1 MSGQV
6 RGLDRRRFL
15 RSSALTA
22 AAALGM
28 PAVLRAQGAP
38 VKVGVLHPVSGAL
51 SYSGQQGRIGA
62 QLAIEEVNAAGGI
75 KSLRGAK
82 IEPVLGDAQSTPE
95 GGNAEVEKMN
105 GAGVA
110 AVVGGYASGICLSA
124 SQTAARYDLPYV
136 VDVGVVDSIVT
147 RGLKNT
153 FRFGPGFGVIAKTA
167 IENLT
172 LINDQAGKPAK
183 TVMIVHEDSAFGAG
197 LAKLLGTQLPERGF
211 QVVETISHPTPT
223 RDFNGV
229 ALKIK
234 ANNPDLVIPANYYN
248 EYVLLARTMQQ
259 QRIRPKGIY
268 SVLGGAASSYKF
280 VKEFPD
286 AAQYI
291 MDCNHWF
298 DPKNPKA
305 LELKKKVEAQ
315 GAFYTYEVYMNY
327 SCVLLLADALERA
340 ASADR
345 AKIIDA
351 LASSTF
357 AGHVMPYGP
366 TKFVNGQNQGAA
378 PVNTQVIGKDIQVI
392 LPPQFASAKPVCSRC
407 RRDGSRWIEPE
418 GAQRCC
424 RRSSW
429 SPRSST
435 A

>member
-1 MSGQV
+1 MPRPFSTV
-6 RGLDRRRFL
+6 NRRRFL
-15 RSSALTA
+15 QSSAIGA
-22 AAALGM
+22 AAAAGALYA

-38 VKVGVLHPVSGAL
+38 IKVGVLHPVSGAL

-62 QLAIEEVNAAGGI
+62 QLAIEEINAAGGI
-75 KSLRGAK
+75 KSLHGAK
-82 IEPVLGDAQSTPE
+82 IDPMYGDAQSTPD

-105 GAGVA
+105 AAGVA
-110 AVVGGYASGICLSA
+110 AVVGGYASAICLAA

-167 IENLT
+167 LDNLVG
-172 LINDQAGKPAK
+172 INEQAGKPAK
-183 TVMIVHEDSAFGAG
+183 TALIVHEDSAFGAG
-197 LAKLLGTQLPERGF
+197 LAKLLNAQLPERGF

-223 RDFNGV
+223 RDFNNV

-234 ANNPDLVIPANYYN
+234 AQNPDLVIPANYYN

-280 VKEFPD
+280 VKEFPE

-305 LELKKKVEAQ
+305 LELKKKVEAK
-315 GAFYTYEVYMNY
+315 GEFYTYEVYMNY
-327 SCVLLLADALERA
+327 SCMLLLADALERA

-345 AKIIDA
+345 ANIISA
-351 LASSTF
+351 LDNSTF

-366 TKFVNGQNQGAA
+366 TKFVSGQNQGAA
-378 PVNTQVIGKDIQVI
+378 PVNTQVIEGDIQVI
-392 LPPQFASAKPVCSRC
+392 LPPQFASAKAIFPM
-407 RRDGSRWIEPE
+407 P
-418 GAQRCC
+418 A
-424 RRSSW
+424 
-429 SPRSST
+429 

>member
-1 MSGQV
+1 MTKGECMSRPISSV
-6 RGLDRRRFL
+6 TRRRFL
-15 RSSALTA
+15 QSTA
-22 AAALGM
+22 IGVAASLHA

-38 VKVGVLHPVSGAL
+38 IKVGVLHPVSGAL
-51 SYSGQQGRIGA
+51 AYSGQQGRIGA
-62 QLAIEEVNAAGGI
+62 QLAIEELNAAGGI
-75 KSLRGAK
+75 KSLVGAK
-82 IEPVLGDAQSTPE
+82 IEPVLGDAQSTPD

-110 AVVGGYASGICLSA
+110 AVVGGYASGICLAA
-124 SQTAARYDLPYV
+124 SQTAARYDLPYI

-167 IENLT
+167 LDNLVT
-172 LINDQAGKPAK
+172 INDQAGKPAK

-197 LAKLLGTQLPERGF
+197 LAKLLNAQLPERGF
-211 QVVETISHPTPT
+211 EILETISHPTPT
-223 RDFNGV
+223 RDFNNV

-234 ANNPDLVIPANYYN
+234 AQNPDLVIPANYYN

-259 QRIRPKGIY
+259 QRVRPKGIY

-280 VKEFPD
+280 VKEFPE

-305 LELKKKVEAQ
+305 LALKKKIEDK
-315 GAFYTYEVYMNY
+315 GEFYTYEVYMNY

-340 ASADR
+340 GSADR
-345 AKIIDA
+345 AKIIAA
-351 LASSTF
+351 LEGSSF
-357 AGHVMPYGP
+357 NGHVMPYGP

-378 PVNTQVIGKDIQVI
+378 PVSTQVQDKDIQVI
-392 LPPQFASAKPVCSRC
+392 LPAAFASAKAVFPM
-407 RRDGSRWIEPE
+407 PP
-418 GAQRCC
+418 A
-424 RRSSW
+424 
-429 SPRSST
+429 
-435 A
+435 